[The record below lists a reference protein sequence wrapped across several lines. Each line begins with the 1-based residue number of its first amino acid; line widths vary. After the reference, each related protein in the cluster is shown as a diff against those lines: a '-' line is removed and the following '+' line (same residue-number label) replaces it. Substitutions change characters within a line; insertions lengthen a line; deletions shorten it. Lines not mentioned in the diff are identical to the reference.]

1 MYFCCAAVRMNN
13 SNMKEENFA
22 TIAKPQ
28 NYCFIDFDFPEG
40 SIPEIEHYEM
50 TYKKGETIFKQ
61 GTIVPHVA
69 FIKSGMVKIMLEAD
83 NRKQPLCIEKEGFI
97 GLESMY
103 NDKFSQ
109 YSVFALTEVNVC
121 LVEIE
126 SFKKALMAHA
136 ELAVKII
143 ESLNLRTKLLYE
155 RILTLTQKQGP
166 GRVADILKCMSE
178 RIFESDTFCS
188 PCTRKE
194 MAEMCSLSLESLSR
208 ILKDFKEE
216 GIIEL
221 DTKNITILKKD
232 DLELISRVS

>member
-1 MYFCCAAVRMNN
+1 MTEYQNFTN
-13 SNMKEENFA
+13 EES
-22 TIAKPQ
+22 K
-28 NYCFIDFDFPEG
+28 NYCFVDFVWPTG
-40 SIPEIEHYEM
+40 AISEIEHYEM

-69 FIKSGMVKIMLEAD
+69 FIRRGMVKIMLESS
-83 NRKQPLCIEKEGFI
+83 NRKQPLCIEKKGFI

-109 YSVFALTEVNVC
+109 YSVIALTDVEIC

-126 SFKKALMAHA
+126 SFKKALSTNAD
-136 ELAVKII
+136 LSVKII
-143 ESLNLRTKLLYE
+143 ESLNVRTKLLYE

-166 GRVADILKCMSE
+166 GRVADILLCYSD
-178 RIFESDTFCS
+178 RLFESDTFCA

-208 ILKDFKEE
+208 ILKDFKDEK
-216 GIIEL
+216 IIEI
-221 DTKNITILKKD
+221 DTKNVTILNKAE
-232 DLELISRVS
+232 LELISKVS